1 MRYFMENYAILKNNL
16 YKKFLFLIKY
26 PPGTIEIGIQ
36 NMKNKLILLFE
47 KSTYAMK
54 YGLFYYFLMM
64 STLVYS
70 QTVIPLYD
78 GRIPNAIDVPDEES
92 SERRDNGIL
101 IVSKVSQPTLTIYLP
116 PSEIATGKAVII
128 CPGGGYGVLA
138 FSHEGTDVAEEFNRK
153 GIAAFVL
160 KYRLPSD
167 ETMIDKTIGPFQDAQ
182 RAIQRVRENA
192 EQWNVKPDQIG
203 IMGFSAGGHLA
214 STAGTHFK
222 SQSIPNPNNTSLRPD
237 FMILVYPV
245 ISFDPEIG
253 HSGSIKNLLGENP
266 SQDLRDYYS
275 NEKQVSTQMPPSYLV
290 HAKNDPVSIQNS
302 YVFEKALKKFNI
314 PVSSTYFEEGGHG
327 FGMINPTSSVR
338 WMDEVENWMKMT
350 IID

>member
-1 MRYFMENYAILKNNL
+1 M
-16 YKKFLFLIKY
+16 
-26 PPGTIEIGIQ
+26 
-36 NMKNKLILLFE
+36 FE

-54 YGLFYYFLMM
+54 YGLLFFFFMM
-64 STLVYS
+64 SNLVYS
-70 QTVIPLYD
+70 QTVLPLYD
-78 GRIPNAIDVPDEES
+78 GPIPNSLDVPNEET
-92 SERRDNGIL
+92 SERRDNGIQ

-116 PSEIATGKAVII
+116 PSEIAIGKAVII

-160 KYRLPSD
+160 KYRLPTD

-192 EQWNVKPDQIG
+192 EQWNVKPDKIG

-214 STAGTHFK
+214 STAGTHFNN
-222 SQSIPNPNNTSLRPD
+222 QSIPNPNGTSLRPD

-245 ISFDPEIG
+245 ISMDPEVG
-253 HSGSIKNLLGENP
+253 HSGSAKNLLGENP
-266 SQDLRDYYS
+266 TQALRDYYS
-275 NEKQVSTQMPPSYLV
+275 NEKQVNAQTPPTYLV
-290 HAKNDPVSIQNS
+290 HAKNDPVSVQNS
-302 YVFEKALKKFNI
+302 YVFEEALKKFNI
-314 PVSSTYFEEGGHG
+314 PFTTTYYEEGGHG
-327 FGMINPTSSVR
+327 FGMINTTSDVK
-338 WMDEVENWMKMT
+338 WMDEVEEWMKAT